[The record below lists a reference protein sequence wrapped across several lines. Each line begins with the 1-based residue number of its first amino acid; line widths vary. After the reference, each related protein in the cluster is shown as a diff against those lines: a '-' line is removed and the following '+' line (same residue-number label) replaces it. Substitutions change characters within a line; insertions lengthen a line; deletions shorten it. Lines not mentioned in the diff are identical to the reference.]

1 MSHNKEYR
9 TYTERKSEKAITDEI
24 NAYVKKATWR
34 ECGGGGG
41 LYGRIRF
48 IDKVMPD
55 YDSAYEYIS
64 QNDRGDYDNLA
75 VKYKEMPHGK
85 STKKLDEL
93 KEKLKVAYNDYEA
106 LNNHVAA
113 KDFKSEFVGC
123 KHCGSKINREY
134 IRSNACPVCRGDMRS
149 DTTQKR
155 LENMRAKVNRL
166 RNDIKDEEKKLAEK
180 HGQVCWLVK
189 FEYHT

>member
-1 MSHNKEYR
+1 MKLRELQQEY
-9 TYTERKSEKAITDEI
+9 EVASS
-24 NAYVKKATWR
+24 
-34 ECGGGGG
+34 
-41 LYGRIRF
+41 
-48 IDKVMPD
+48 KV
-55 YDSAYEYIS
+55 
-64 QNDRGDYDNLA
+64 
-75 VKYKEMPHGK
+75 
-85 STKKLDEL
+85 
-93 KEKLKVAYNDYEA
+93 
-106 LNNHVAA
+106 VAA
-113 KDFKSEFVGC
+113 DFKSDFVGC

-166 RNDIKDEEKKLAEK
+166 SNDIKDEEKKLAEK